1 MKFSH
6 LLIIPILL
14 WVIVLP
20 ATAQSNEYNLDE
32 NYDLNSDGTLF
43 LDSDDAEVTII
54 GSDRNDVHVN
64 VYHRVDVDGI
74 DWGGDEFKM
83 NIIQRDG
90 NIYIEEAG
98 GNNNSVRIGNIER
111 EYRITINIPKSV
123 PIDIKGDDGAYEI
136 SDTGGAIR
144 LAADDSDIN
153 IRNAAGEEFTFEID
167 DGAVYMDKG
176 QGKLSVTI
184 DDGEFRVEN
193 GLFNE
198 IDVSGDDGDLYFATE
213 LFDNGQYFFSIDDG
227 DLELDILHGGGR
239 IDIAHDDTNINI
251 FGEFSIISD
260 SEERTVYNVSG
271 GSASVEINIEDG
283 ELLLRNNK

>member
-227 DLELDILHGGGR
+227 DLELDILPGGGR

>member
-1 MKFSH
+1 MKFS
-6 LLIIPILL
+6 LLMIIPILL

-20 ATAQSNEYNLDE
+20 ATAQNNEYILDE
-32 NYDLNSDGTLF
+32 DYDLDADGTVF
-43 LDSDDAEVTII
+43 LYSEDAEVTII
-54 GSDRNDVHVN
+54 GSDRNDVHVH
-64 VYHRVDVDGI
+64 VYHRIDVDGI
-74 DWGGDEFKM
+74 EWGGGDFRM

-90 NIYIEEAG
+90 DIYIEEAG
-98 GNNNSVRIGNIER
+98 DNSNSIRIGNIER
-111 EYRITINIPKSV
+111 EYRITINIPRSV

-153 IRNAAGEEFTFEID
+153 IRNAAGNEFTFDID

-176 QGKLSVTI
+176 QGKLSVTL

-193 GLFNE
+193 GLFSE
-198 IDVSGDDGDLYFATE
+198 IDASGDDGNLYFATE

-251 FGEFSIISD
+251 FGGFSIIND